1 MPRLNQP
8 YFQQKKQI
16 LCKKNVCGHKN
27 GKFIYVRAPRKGARP
42 QKNLAAR
49 QNNWSGGG
57 KIIDLKVFF
66 IYNSLAL

>member
-27 GKFIYVRAPRKGARP
+27 GKFIYVCAPRKGARS
-42 QKNLAAR
+42 QKKFGGAA
-49 QNNWSGGG
+49 
-57 KIIDLKVFF
+57 K
-66 IYNSLAL
+66 